1 VSNSNRDPK
10 NQPPDDFS
18 MTTPNIRFPKA
29 DSPKEEPLDDWAKT
43 NYNFSSPKQSPPADE
58 WGKTAVNINAPRNQ
72 PEDDFGKTLPPGQY
86 RKEPNWDATQANINV
101 PRGGYERED
110 YGGRGEP
117 EYKAT
122 MPYFQLPESERAKYQ
137 NLPPAQTPSES
148 EKTNEKK
155 GGIPMWVWAA
165 GGLGVI
171 FLIALAMIALVYFV
185 FLQKRGF
192 DVVVKGAPAGS
203 EIFVDNQRWNV
214 TAPDGSYR
222 LPGLKAGEL
231 KTIEI
236 RRSGYKCEPQK
247 VTGEN
252 GTQKE
257 IIAQCT
263 ADIKPVVD
271 ECANIKKGEIEKAR
285 KCANDAL
292 ANLKEPFTV
301 EELLRAMN
309 MYIINFPSGKYD
321 IVDPKD
327 KEFLQKAAGYI
338 QKIPPNV
345 VIEVG
350 GHTDTD
356 GNKAFNQVLS
366 ENRAKSVKTALI
378 GFGVKE
384 SVLLT
389 RGYGDSMPK
398 ASNDTEDGK
407 FQNRRI
413 QYSAIVR

>member
-1 VSNSNRDPK
+1 MSNSNRDPK
-10 NQPPDDFS
+10 NLPPDDFS
-18 MTTPNIRFPKA
+18 MTTPNIRFPKS

-43 NYNFSSPKQSPPADE
+43 NYNFSPKQSPPADE
-58 WGKTAVNINAPRNQ
+58 WGKTAMNINVPRSQ
-72 PEDDFGKTLPPGQY
+72 SGDDFDKTNFPGQS
-86 RKEPNWDATQANINV
+86 RKEPNWDATQANINI
-101 PRGGYERED
+101 PRGDYERED

-117 EYKAT
+117 EHRAT

-137 NLPPAQTPSES
+137 NLPPVQQKPQAEEQ
-148 EKTNEKK
+148 KKK
-155 GGIPMWVWAA
+155 GGIPMWMWAA

-192 DVVVKGAPAGS
+192 ELIVKAAPAGS
-203 EIFVDNQRWNV
+203 EIFVDGQRWNV
-214 TAPDGSYR
+214 TLPDGSYR

-236 RRSGYKCEPQK
+236 RHSGYKCEPQK

-263 ADIKPVVD
+263 PVTVKPATD

-309 MYIINFPSGKYD
+309 MYIINFPSGKFD

-350 GHTDTD
+350 GHTDNV
-356 GNKAFNQVLS
+356 GNKAANQTLS
-366 ENRAKSVKTALI
+366 DNRAKSVKTALV

-384 SVLLT
+384 AVLLT

-398 ASNDTEDGK
+398 ASNETEDGK